1 MLYSPFISLTAEVYG
16 KLTPPSDVLN
26 FNMTARIDL
35 AELKWDRVAD
45 LDVVTGGTY
54 WIRHTSNTTGVTW
67 AGSSDITKT
76 VPGTLDSYSVPL
88 LSGSYL
94 IKALDSSGNESST
107 AAIVTSNVA
116 DLLALNAVR
125 LVTQDPSFGYG
136 TSGTGIN
143 DTRTSNITYL
153 TADAAI
159 KITDTSIG
167 VGYYYFT
174 DKKIDLGAVY
184 TSRVTSAYASTGYA
198 EANLFDDASGN
209 FDARSGTFDG
219 TDISGTNASLE
230 IRTNLLDPTIPFVNC
245 SNSIY
250 TDKTACE
257 LPANGSNT
265 WTENPDWSSWGT
277 FFVGDYIA
285 WGMEFRAKLITED
298 ASNNVQ
304 INKLAVTIDMPDTT
318 KRDIGLTTDSG
329 TNNGTKEIVYPTPFQ
344 APPNVAI
351 TLQGAFSGDYYTIV
365 DDDSAGFTI
374 TFFNSSDIA
383 TQKTFNWTS
392 IGY

>member
-1 MLYSPFISLTAEVYG
+1 MLYSPFVSLTAEVYG

-174 DKKIDLGAVY
+174 DKKINLGAVY

-198 EANLFDDASGN
+198 EANLFDSASGN

-230 IRTNLLDPTIPFVNC
+230 IRTVSLDPTIAV
-245 SNSIY
+245 
-250 TDKTACE
+250 E
-257 LPANGSNT
+257 G
-265 WTENPDWSSWGT
+265 DWSSWGT

-298 ASNNVQ
+298 TSNNVQ